1 MYHFKK
7 TKTMK
12 PFLLFVVLSV
22 ALVACSGNRKS
33 ESPTNETRDSV
44 TTETPVY
51 ELDKLLEVADTEIDK
66 IVKVVG
72 YVTHTCKHS
81 GKRCFIVG
89 ESQQASMRVE
99 AKGEIGGFNR
109 ELVGSKLEI
118 TGILKERRLSK
129 EYINQMEKD
138 VEVKKKEDGTA
149 ESCAAELSNI
159 SDMRKWMRDHGK
171 DYYVIYYMDGLN
183 FMVLD

>member
-1 MYHFKK
+1 MKRIWILAVLLSVVLVACNNSKK
-7 TKTMK
+7 TK
-12 PFLLFVVLSV
+12 S
-22 ALVACSGNRKS
+22 
-33 ESPTNETRDSV
+33 NETVAVSASAEKV
-44 TTETPVY
+44 PVF
-51 ELDKLLEVADTEIDK
+51 ELDKLLDVADKELDK
-66 IVKVVG
+66 TLKVVG
-72 YVTHTCKHS
+72 YVTHTCKHA

-129 EYINQMEKD
+129 EYIDQMEKD
-138 VEVKKKEDGTA
+138 VELKKQEDGNA

-159 SDMRKWMRDHGK
+159 SEMLKWMEERKK

-183 FMVLD
+183 YATLD